1 MASEVAFRQLFCR
14 LAECGEMFFI
24 CRPCYRGQVYCSDEC
39 RRKMRQQQRQKANR
53 RYQQDPEIRRDHR
66 DRQRERRKRLIESR
80 VLDQS
85 STIECGWGS
94 ISEPLAK
101 NETESPPREE
111 PHDLPKATWRER
123 FGRIVCIICG
133 RVGKFVAAFLH
144 WG

>member
-14 LAECGEMFFI
+14 SVECGEMFFI
-24 CRPCYRGQVYCSDEC
+24 CRPCYRGQAYCSDEC
-39 RRKMRQQQRQKANR
+39 RQKMRRQQRQKANR
-53 RYQQDPEIRRDHR
+53 RYQQDPEVRRDHR
-66 DRQRERRKRLIESR
+66 DCQRERRKRLIESR

-85 STIECGWGS
+85 SNIERGCCS

-101 NETESPPREE
+101 TERESPWREE

-133 RVGKFVAAFLH
+133 LEGKFVAAFVH
-144 WG
+144 RK